1 MRRPGR
7 RAVFAATFG
16 AAAALIGAAC
26 AFAPLAAA
34 ADTPTAPKT
43 AADCRAISDFNLRGQ
58 CWDSLDRSNQQATV
72 TAKETKKREFGLG
85 LHLPSVSAVK
95 PRKDDVA
102 HQEKRE
108 REEIK
113 AQTLVLADVQN
124 TPHGQLL
131 LTSTEGA
138 VWEQTDNDAVT
149 GEGPVPG
156 DTVKVS
162 KGMLG
167 GYMCQVSRWQTVR
180 CQRDR

>member
-7 RAVFAATFG
+7 RAAVAAGFG
-16 AAAALIGAAC
+16 AAALVGAAC
-26 AFAPLAAA
+26 AFAPLAAS
-34 ADTPTAPKT
+34 ADPATAPKA

-58 CWDSLDRSNQQATV
+58 CWDQLDKSNQQATE

-85 LHLPSVSAVK
+85 LHLPTESAVK
-95 PRKDDVA
+95 KRKDDVA
-102 HQEKRE
+102 REEKRN

-124 TPHGQLL
+124 TPRGQLL
-131 LTSTEGA
+131 LTSTDGA
-138 VWEQTDNDAVT
+138 VWEQTDNDAVS

-156 DTVKVS
+156 GTVKVS